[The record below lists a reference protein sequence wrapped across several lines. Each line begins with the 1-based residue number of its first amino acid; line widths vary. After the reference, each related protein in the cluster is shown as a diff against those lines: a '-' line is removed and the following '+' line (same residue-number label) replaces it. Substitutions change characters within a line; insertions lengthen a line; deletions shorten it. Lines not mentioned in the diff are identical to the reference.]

1 MTMAAAKKLCLL
13 GDFAVGKTSL
23 IRRYT
28 RGEFSADYRATVGVQ
43 LHRCDGDIETDRGMV
58 RLQQVIW
65 DIEGSKFGRELV
77 TKYILGSSGA
87 LIVGDATREDVIH
100 SMASH
105 ADQFEK
111 ILPGRP
117 MIFALNKTDLILP
130 EKRPSG
136 IELTKAFDGQVIHTS
151 ALTGEAVTDLFHAMC
166 RRILEIGA

>member
-1 MTMAAAKKLCLL
+1 MVAAKKLCLL
-13 GDFAVGKTSL
+13 GDFTVGKTSL

-28 RGEFSADYRATVGVQ
+28 SGDFSADYRATVGVQ
-43 LHRCDGDIETDRGMV
+43 LHRRHDDIETDRGVV

-87 LIVGDATREDVIH
+87 LIIGDVIREDAIR
-100 SMASH
+100 SMESQARRF
-105 ADQFEK
+105 QE

-117 MIFALNKTDLILP
+117 VVFALNKSDLVSP
-130 EKRPSG
+130 AKRPDG
-136 IELTKAFDGQVIHTS
+136 AELTKAFDGQVIHTS
-151 ALTGEAVTDLFHAMC
+151 ALTGEAVAKLFHAMC